1 MATITRQEI
10 ELSALETRRD
20 FRRSQETRAKYWHV
34 AIVSLFFLAVVGS
47 GLFLG
52 AVMVIGALRSDESNE
67 LTAGSR
73 TGRIARSLQD
83 GKLCHYVIFDNKTAI
98 AIEDRIGRCDED
110 KPKPKKERP
119 AMFSWGK

>member
-10 ELSALETRRD
+10 ELSAVETRRD

-52 AVMVIGALRSDESNE
+52 AVIVIGAIRSDESNE

>member
-52 AVMVIGALRSDESNE
+52 AVMVIGALRSDELNE

>member
-20 FRRSQETRAKYWHV
+20 FRRSKETRAKYWHV

-52 AVMVIGALRSDESNE
+52 AVIVIGALQSDESNE

-73 TGRIARSLQD
+73 TGRIARTLQD

>member
-119 AMFSWGK
+119 AMFSSSK